1 MPKPN
6 TLLCTIGVSLFYP
19 NLSNLAKETQTAPSL
34 CNLAKAYS
42 EAVEEQQRQ
51 KSDGSTRR
59 VPHKKWEGV
68 GTLLHNDIDPT
79 DRLCG
84 AEINSVTDLLT
95 QGAIERDR
103 LHLFHSDTDDGEA
116 IAKVLESYFT
126 RTRWK
131 VNIHCVEGLRD
142 DAPNKFRTQ
151 GLRNL
156 AKLFGEQVREA
167 RKENRSCA
175 INATGGYKAQ
185 IAIAVLMGQALDI
198 PVYYKHER
206 FNEIIPFPPMPVAL
220 DFSLWEQASGM
231 FTVLAKSDACE
242 PWEHFKE
249 DWDERFEPLVNR
261 VPMDGQ
267 DCLEL
272 SATGQIFH
280 ETFRSRFQESKATQ
294 LPRDAEDK
302 ESPKLGEHDYKR
314 ARDSIFRF
322 LQKITEELPYVRYC
336 HTSFW
341 QENLPE
347 STRFRMSGKE
357 VEGIYSNGSWC
368 VKFKVITTI
377 EDKDS
382 DQLPIVVAD
391 LNNWLESQDIR

>member
-19 NLSNLAKETQTAPSL
+19 NLSNLAKGTQTDPSI

-59 VPHKKWEGV
+59 GPHKKWEGV
-68 GTLLHNDIDPT
+68 GTLLHNNIDPT

-84 AEINSVTDLLT
+84 AEINSVTDLLA
-95 QGAIERDR
+95 QGAIERDC

-126 RTRWK
+126 GTRWN

-142 DAPNKFRTQ
+142 EAPDRFRTQ

-167 RKENRSCA
+167 RKGNRSCA

-220 DFSLWEQASGM
+220 DFSLWERASGM
-231 FTVLAKSDACE
+231 FTVLAKGDACE
-242 PWEHFKE
+242 PWERFKD

-280 ETFRSRFQESKATQ
+280 ETFRSRFQELKATQ
-294 LPRDAEDK
+294 LPRDATPEEK

-314 ARDSIFRF
+314 ARGSIFRF

-336 HTSFW
+336 YTTYW
-341 QENLPE
+341 NPDLPE
-347 STRFRMSGKE
+347 STRFRTSDAD
-357 VEGIYSNGSWC
+357 VEGIYSDGSWC
-368 VKFKVITTI
+368 VKFKVFTTT
-377 EDKDS
+377 EDPN
-382 DQLPIVVAD
+382 QLPVVVAD
-391 LNNWLESQDIR
+391 LNNWLATR